1 MEKPL
6 STQPY
11 IGRFAPSP
19 TGDLHFGSLVT
30 AVASYLEAR
39 HHQGQWHL
47 RIDDLDE
54 QRCIPGKDKELIESL
69 EAFGFQWNGQIAY
82 QSKTVPH
89 YRAALEH
96 LKEQGAVYACDCSRK
111 QIQETGVKGIEG
123 PVYPGTCKDKGL
135 SLDGK
140 LAIRVKANKNPLAFF
155 DKRFG
160 LQAQNIKQDVGDFIV
175 YRADGYFAYQLA
187 VVVDDYLAGITHV
200 VRGADLLSSTIRQ
213 ISLQQMLGQPQLNY
227 FHVPLVLGKDGKK
240 LSKSENGPKVNHQKP
255 IQTLLAAWHYLGQ
268 AMPDEAPGT
277 LEDFWAWASSE
288 WHFSAVPREGTL
300 NAAVK

>member
-1 MEKPL
+1 M
-6 STQPY
+6 STEPY

-39 HHQGQWHL
+39 HHDGQWHL

-54 QRCIPGKDKELIESL
+54 QRCIPGKDKDLITTL
-69 EAFGFQWNGQIAY
+69 ETFGFQWNGPIVY
-82 QSKTVPH
+82 QSKTLPH

-96 LKEQGAVYACDCSRK
+96 LKEKDLVYACDCSRK
-111 QIQETGVKGIEG
+111 TIEKIAIKGVEG
-123 PVYPGTCKDKGL
+123 PIYPESCLNKNL
-135 SLDGK
+135 SLDDN
-140 LAIRVKANKNPLAFF
+140 LAIRVKTLDVPQAFF

-160 LQAQNIKQDVGDFIV
+160 LQSQNVKKEIGDYVV

-187 VVVDDYLAGITHV
+187 VVVDDHHAGITHV
-200 VRGADLLSSTIRQ
+200 VRGADLLSSTPRQ
-213 ISLQQMLGQPQLNY
+213 ISVQQMLGYPQLNY

-268 AMPDEAPGT
+268 SMPDEAPGS
-277 LEDFWAWASSE
+277 LDEFWKWATSE
-288 WHFSAVPREGTL
+288 WHFSSVPREGTL
-300 NAAVK
+300 NDAIS